1 MPYHVSESTLSN
13 KILYQEAKKCVIKKL
28 KKISYQKTLS
38 RLKKAVPDQG
48 TLTRV

>member
-13 KILYQEAKKCVIKKL
+13 KILYQEAKKCVKKL

-38 RLKKAVPDQG
+38 RLKKTVPDQG